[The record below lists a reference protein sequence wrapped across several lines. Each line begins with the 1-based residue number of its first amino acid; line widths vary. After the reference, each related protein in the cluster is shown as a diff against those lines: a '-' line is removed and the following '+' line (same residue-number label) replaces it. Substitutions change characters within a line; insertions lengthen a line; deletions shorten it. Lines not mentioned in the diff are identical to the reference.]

1 MIFVELSED
10 KELLQVNFKP
20 VQYHLDR
27 IKSILGAKFEKNQKF
42 WTIPVECF
50 DELIETF
57 EGEIIWVT
65 PKHEITGE
73 PPPPPPKFWS
83 KIPTNQVP
91 SLKIPLYPFQVFGA
105 QFLAY
110 SAEHN
115 DGVGFL
121 GDQMGI
127 GKTPQSIGGAEIMRA
142 KGLVDKVLVVCLSPL
157 KQQWADD
164 GIEKFTDAVPLVI
177 KGTPAQRKKLYADI
191 PNADYVIMNYEMV
204 LQDNDLLLEMQKN
217 GQFPFDLVIF
227 DEAHKM
233 KNRLAKTNIAASKLK
248 IKYKFFLS
256 GTPLMNKPEEI
267 YGLFQVANPDVFG
280 KFTQFR
286 KRYLNYQFNGRFQD
300 LVGYKHLDEIRD
312 KFGQYFLRRTNK
324 EVEMDLPDMVERNE
338 YVEMTA
344 FQKKVDEEL
353 QEKHEKANKQVQAAR
368 KRGLP
373 KEDIEKLEGAARG
386 TFNMRI
392 SLFDSPELFTMS
404 ESEAILASYGERVKN
419 TKGAMTSPK
428 LERLLDIVE
437 ELVDNGEKVVIFTQ
451 FKRMAKIL
459 YREIKKRAN
468 TNVVAYY
475 GGLSEDDRTKRLKL
489 FKTRKDCQ
497 VFVSTESGSTGLNLQ
512 FAKYLI
518 NYDLPWTPAIW
529 EQRKGRIRRLGSEHS
544 KVQIINLLVRD
555 SIDEMMY
562 ATLEKKQNVFNALVE
577 NDSRQ
582 SKRLTKLSKKAGDG
596 HGES

>member
-1 MIFVELSED
+1 MLFVSLD
-10 KELLQVNFKP
+10 KENELLEVKFKP
-20 VQYHLDR
+20 VQYHLNR
-27 IKSILGAKFEKNQKF
+27 IKTILGAKFEPDNKL
-42 WTIPVECF
+42 WTVPLECF
-50 DELIETF
+50 DELIDTF

-65 PKHEITGE
+65 PKHVITGE
-73 PPPPPPKFWS
+73 PAPPPPKFWA
-83 KIPTNQVP
+83 KIPTNAIQN
-91 SLKIPLYPFQVFGA
+91 LKLPLYPFQVFGA

-164 GIEKFTDAVPLVI
+164 GIEKFTDAKPLVI
-177 KGTPAQRKKLYADI
+177 KGTPAQRKQLYAQI
-191 PNADYVIMNYEMV
+191 PDADYVIMNYEMV

-267 YGLFQVANPDVFG
+267 YGLFQVANPAVFG
-280 KFTQFR
+280 KFMQFK
-286 KRYLNYQFNGRFQD
+286 KRYLNYQFNGSFPD
-300 LVGYKHLDEIRD
+300 LVGYKNLDEIRE

-324 EVEMDLPDMVERNE
+324 EVEIDLPDMTEKNE
-338 YVEMTA
+338 YVEMTP
-344 FQKKVDEEL
+344 FQKKLDQEL
-353 QEKHEKANKQVQAAR
+353 QEAHERANNRVLAAR
-368 KRGLP
+368 KQGLS
-373 KEDIEKLEGAARG
+373 KEEMAKIEGAARSSFG
-386 TFNMRI
+386 MRI
-392 SLFDSPELFTMS
+392 ALADAPELFTMS
-404 ESEAILASYGERVKN
+404 ASESVRDKYGEYVEN
-419 TKGAMTSPK
+419 TKGGMASPK

-451 FKRMAKIL
+451 FKRMARIL
-459 YREIKKRAN
+459 YREIRKRAN
-468 TNVVAYY
+468 TKVVAYY
-475 GGLSEDDRTKRLKL
+475 GGLDEEERDKRLKA
-489 FKTRKDCQ
+489 FKTRNDCQ

-512 FAKYLI
+512 VAKYLI

-529 EQRKGRIRRLGSEHS
+529 EQRKGRIRRIGSVHN
-544 KVQIINLLVRD
+544 KVKIINLLLRG
-555 SIDEMMY
+555 SIDETMY
-562 ATLEKKQNVFNALVE
+562 ATLEKKQDIFNALIE

-582 SKRLTKLSKKAGDG
+582 SKRLTKLSNKAGDKD
-596 HGES
+596 E